1 MRTMLK
7 LSLALVAIMLFTGC
21 APGQFLRMP
30 PPNVTVD
37 QNGHVHT
44 YIPSPTHAMARAVRG
59 MNGPIL
65 YERTRD
71 GGNEMSDGWIEFQSD
86 QSSATFVLDPQGD
99 VASAYVKYKS
109 GVVVRRLRAPNWT
122 FKLPNAYN
130 SGTRDYELYVRRE
143 DESEELLMTI
153 TVVSS
158 PPASL
163 RSRRR

>member
-1 MRTMLK
+1 MRTTLK
-7 LSLALVAIMLFTGC
+7 LTLALVAIVLFTGC

-37 QNGHVHT
+37 ANGNVHT
-44 YIPSPTHAMARAVRG
+44 YVPSPTHAMARATRG
-59 MNGPIL
+59 MAGPIL

-71 GGNEMSDGWIEFQSD
+71 GGNELSDGWVEFQSD
-86 QSSATFVLDPQGD
+86 QKKVVFILDPQGD
-99 VASAYVKYKS
+99 VASAYVKYRG
-109 GVVVRRLRAPNWT
+109 GVVVSRMRAPNWT
-122 FKLPNAYN
+122 FTLTNKYN

-143 DESEELLMTI
+143 NESEELLMTI

-158 PPASL
+158 EPSSL